1 MLAHKASAEGIVA
14 AENALGHAAKVDYSR
29 IPSCIYTF
37 PEVGSIGLTERQ
49 AREKGIQVM
58 IGRFPFQSNARA
70 LAAGDSE
77 GFVKVIAEKEL
88 GQVIG
93 VHILGEHATDLI
105 GAPALALAL
114 EATVEEM
121 GKTTQ
126 PHPTL
131 TEAISEAALD
141 AMKEAIHLPK
151 KK

>member
-14 AENALGHAAKVDYSR
+14 AENALGQQSKVDYSK
-29 IPSCIYTF
+29 IPNCIYTF
-37 PEVGSIGLTERQ
+37 PEVASIGLTEKQ
-49 AREKGIQVM
+49 AKDKGVQVM
-58 IGRFPFQSNARA
+58 VGRFPFQSNGRA
-70 LAAGDSE
+70 LATGDSE

-105 GAPALALAL
+105 GGPALALAL

-141 AMKEAIHLPK
+141 AIKEAIHLPK